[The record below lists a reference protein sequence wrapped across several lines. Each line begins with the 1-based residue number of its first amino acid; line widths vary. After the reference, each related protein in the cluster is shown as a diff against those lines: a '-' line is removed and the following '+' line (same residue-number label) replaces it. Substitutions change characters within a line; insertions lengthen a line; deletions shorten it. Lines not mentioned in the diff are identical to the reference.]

1 VELTQDEREK
11 MVADLRRMFPEYN
24 RVDFDPARQFS
35 MADLCRIWGCS
46 PTTVTRRARKARDA
60 GTMKI
65 IENVR
70 YPNGSIGLA
79 FEFERGKEG
88 PETGGPTQAA

>member
-1 VELTQDEREK
+1 MDVSQDEREK
-11 MVADLRRMFPEYN
+11 MIADLRRMFPQYE
-24 RVDFDPARQFS
+24 RIDFDPERQFS

-79 FEFERGKEG
+79 FEFVRGAGEAK
-88 PETGGPTQAA
+88 TGSPSRAA